1 MPSSLS
7 AKTIPTRL
15 GLHDI
20 TARPACVNVK
30 NIPRQCSAKPLTP
43 LRRATMV
50 PRTHGGAVMSLNKA
64 MLIGN
69 LGKDPELRFTP
80 SGRAVARFPVATS
93 EQWTDA
99 NGQRQDRTEW
109 HNIVVWGKQAE
120 SCGQYLSKGRQVFIE
135 GSIRSRQYDDK
146 EGQKRYITEVI
157 AQRVQFLG
165 GGRGDGAGA
174 GRGAGG
180 GGGGGGEDIPPA
192 PMPEDDDIPF

>member
-1 MPSSLS
+1 MS
-7 AKTIPTRL
+7 
-15 GLHDI
+15 
-20 TARPACVNVK
+20 VNRV
-30 NIPRQCSAKPLTP
+30 
-43 LRRATMV
+43 
-50 PRTHGGAVMSLNKA
+50 

-93 EQWTDA
+93 EQWTTPE
-99 NGQRQDRTEW
+99 GQRQERTEW
-109 HNIVVWGKQAE
+109 HNVVVWGKQAE

-165 GGRGDGAGA
+165 GGGRGDGAGA

-180 GGGGGGEDIPPA
+180 GGGDDMAPA